1 MNDVSAARPQAIAT
15 DLDTKRIVSATE
27 ALFASKAGRPAS
39 GIEDIRLKAIIHALP
54 GFFFVKDR
62 DSRFVFVN
70 AVVGRHFGID
80 DLDWFVG
87 RCDFDLFDIETARH
101 HFAIEQQIME
111 SGEARLDFEE
121 AVPATMG
128 GNTKCFLTSKI
139 PLRNNRGEV
148 VGIIG
153 VSHDITERKALEDLR
168 RSQAQLT
175 EMIARNEP
183 LEMILEALVL
193 MFEAEIDGIYGSIL
207 LLDSDG
213 RRLHHGAAPNLPGA
227 YSRIIDGV
235 VIGPNVGS
243 CGTAAWHGTPVIVE
257 DMLIDPLWAD
267 FRPLVQQFGF
277 RSCWSTPILTAQ
289 NNVLGT
295 FALYSKE
302 VRRPTPR
309 ETEMVAMATHIA
321 GIAIERKRGDERIQF
336 MAHHD
341 DLTGLPNRAFFKE
354 RMAKTLHHAR
364 RNGRKVTVAYL
375 DVDNFKDI
383 NDRHGHGG
391 GDEVLKEIAARMAN
405 SVRASDMVVR
415 LGGDEFLV
423 VLVHQSSH
431 DNGMVRRLRELQKAV
446 LKPIHY
452 RDQQIEVTCSIGV
465 ASFPSD
471 GATSEELLA
480 NADATMYQAKQLGRN
495 AIRYHS
501 SDRAAGVGM
510 PLSEQEELRHA
521 IASEQLV
528 LHYQPQVDVTTLEVT
543 GVEALVRWNHPTR
556 GMVPPGEF
564 IPMAE
569 ESGLVIPLGLWVLN
583 EACRQARQWQDMGL
597 PPICVAV
604 NVSARQFTDRDF
616 GRHVRE
622 AIERFGLAPR
632 WLELELTESVLMEH
646 ADRALATMNALRP
659 LGIRFSIDDFGA
671 GYSSLASLKTFPFD
685 RLKMDRSLIEALPS
699 DKTAVAIGLAVISL
713 AQTLKLTVVAEGIE
727 TEAQREFLRF
737 AKCEEAQGYL
747 FSRPLPA
754 DQIPAFLRR

>member
-1 MNDVSAARPQAIAT
+1 MNDVSAARQQAVVRGI
-15 DLDTKRIVSATE
+15 DSKRIVSATE
-27 ALFASKAGRPAS
+27 AFITSKAGSLSS
-39 GIEDIRLKAIIHALP
+39 GIEDIKLKAIIHALP
-54 GFFFVKDR
+54 DFFFVKDR

-70 AVVGRHFGID
+70 TVVGRHFGVD
-80 DLDWFVG
+80 DLSWFVG
-87 RCDFDLFDIETARH
+87 KRDFDLFDFETALG
-101 HFAIEQQIME
+101 HFDLEQQIME
-111 SGEARLDFEE
+111 TGEARLDFEE

-128 GNTKCFLTSKI
+128 GKVSCFLTSKI

-153 VSHDITERKALEDLR
+153 MSRDITERKRQEELR
-168 RSQAQLT
+168 HSQAQLT

-193 MFEAEIDGIYGSIL
+193 MVEAEIDGIHGAIL
-207 LLDSDG
+207 LLDPEG
-213 RRLHHGAAPNLPGA
+213 KRLHHGAAPSLPGT
-227 YSRIIDGV
+227 YSRLIDGV
-235 VIGPNVGS
+235 EIGPSIGS
-243 CGTAAWHGTPVIVE
+243 CGTAAWHGVPIVVE

-267 FRPLVQQFGF
+267 FRPIVQQYGF
-277 RSCWSTPILTAQ
+277 RSCWSTPIMTAQ
-289 NNVLGT
+289 NNALGT

-302 VRRPTPR
+302 VRKPTPR

-321 GIAIERKRGDERIQF
+321 GIAIERKHGDDRIHF

-354 RMAKTLHHAR
+354 RMAKTLHQAGR
-364 RNGRKVTVAYL
+364 SGRKVTVAYL
-375 DVDNFKDI
+375 DIDNFKDI
-383 NDRHGHGG
+383 NDGHGHGC

-423 VLVHQSSH
+423 VLVHQSGN
-431 DNGMVRRLRELQKAV
+431 DDGIVRRLRELQKAV

-452 RDQQIEVTCSIGV
+452 KGRRIAVTCSIGV
-465 ASFPSD
+465 ASFPGD
-471 GATSEELLA
+471 GGTAEELLA
-480 NADATMYQAKQLGRN
+480 NADGAMYQAKQLGRN
-495 AIRYHS
+495 AIRYHQ
-501 SDRAAGVGM
+501 SDREADIDM
-510 PLSEQEELRHA
+510 PVSEQEELRHA
-521 IASEQLV
+521 IASGQLL
-528 LHYQPQVDVTTLEVT
+528 LHYQPQVDVATLEVT
-543 GVEALVRWNHPTR
+543 GLEALVRWNHPTR
-556 GMVPPGEF
+556 GMVPPGDF
-564 IPMAE
+564 ISVAE
-569 ESGLVIPLGLWVLN
+569 ETGLIIPLGLWVLN

-597 PPICVAV
+597 PPVRVAV
-604 NVSARQFTDRDF
+604 NVSARQFTDREF
-616 GRHVRE
+616 GRHVQE
-622 AIERFGLAPR
+622 AIERVDLAPC
-632 WLELELTESVLMEH
+632 WLELELTESVLMQD
-646 ADRALATMNALRP
+646 ADKALATMNELRL

-747 FSRPLPA
+747 FSKPLPA
-754 DQIPAFLRR
+754 DQVPDFLRR